1 VNDGDHQQCPICG
14 LARLIPEA
22 PTAAELQQLLS
33 AATLNTG
40 CFCPQLPPSREA
52 LSDEIAVPQYAAA
65 PLFVAQ
71 RDIDVMATV
80 IRAID
85 KLAHSSA
92 WRARVLPQAPA
103 IAQRDPGYP
112 AVQFGFDFHLTESG
126 PQLIEINTNAGGAL
140 VATQLLSG
148 QSGCCEL
155 DTVLP
160 PAQRA
165 ARAESDIIDSLLD
178 SWHCARGD
186 QPLQHIAIVDEQPAS
201 QYLYAEFLRFA
212 ELLRAR
218 NIAVTICDPRE
229 LQFDGA
235 RLQHLNGPV
244 DLVYNR
250 LTDFYLEAEHL
261 SALRDAYIADQV
273 VLTPHPHAHAL
284 YADKR
289 LLALLSDDAELRA
302 LGVDEADRT
311 LLLRHVP
318 LTRCVD
324 PAHADML
331 WQMRRELFFKPASAY
346 GGRGA
351 YQGAKLTRSTFQ
363 QILAGDYVA
372 QREVPPPARRLRI
385 DGEGV
390 SDLKSDLRCY
400 TYRGEIQL
408 LAARLWRGQTT
419 NFRTPG
425 GGFASV
431 SPTAR

>member
-1 VNDGDHQQCPICG
+1 VSDNSDQQCSFCG
-14 LARLIPEA
+14 LEGWTPPA

-33 AATLNTG
+33 AATLNTA
-40 CFCPQLPPSREA
+40 CFCPQLPPREP
-52 LSDEIAVPQYAAA
+52 LPDEIAIPQYAAA

-71 RDIDVMATV
+71 RDIDSMRAV
-80 IRAID
+80 IRVID
-85 KLAHSSA
+85 TLADSDP

-112 AVQFGFDFHLTESG
+112 SVLFGFDFHLTEAG

-155 DTVLP
+155 DSVLP

-165 ARAESDIIDSLLD
+165 ARAEGDIIDSLFD
-178 SWHCARGD
+178 SWRCARGD

-201 QYLYAEFLRFA
+201 QYLYAEFRRFA
-212 ELLRAR
+212 ALLSERG
-218 NIAVTICDPRE
+218 IVVTICDPRE
-229 LQFDGA
+229 LTFDGSVLRRGDVA
-235 RLQHLNGPV
+235 I
-244 DLVYNR
+244 DLLYNR

-261 SALRDAYIADQV
+261 SALRDAYVADRV

-302 LGVDEADRT
+302 LGVDEADRS

-331 WQMRRELFFKPASAY
+331 WNMRRELFFKPAGAY

-351 YQGAKLTRSTFQ
+351 YQGAKLTRATFQ

-372 QREVPPPARRLRI
+372 QREVPPPTRRLRV
-385 DGEGV
+385 DGERV

-400 TYRGEIQL
+400 VYRGEIQL